1 MDDNPDFLDRN
12 SASAAE
18 SNLEGEE
25 TPVPV
30 DASAPDSAP
39 IRQVSSRPGITFQGN
54 SYDLTAVIGVTI
66 GAVVVLSC
74 ATCNLGFYCLPF
86 IPIILGIIGLAAAK
100 DAVDPDRTKLLSWFS
115 VGSGAAILLLMFV
128 FVALYVGF
136 IVFTIMA
143 ENGGF

>member
-18 SNLEGEE
+18 SDLEGEA

-39 IRQVSSRPGITFQGN
+39 ISEISSRPGITFQGN

-74 ATCNLGFYCLPF
+74 ATCGMSFYCLPF

-100 DAVDPDRTKLLSWFS
+100 DSVDPDRTKLLSWFS

-143 ENGGF
+143 DNGGF